1 MSADQPPSKFGT
13 VIGALT
19 ALMGVFV
26 ISAVNGALGPP
37 KTQDAPAWVG
47 TIAGFIFIAGG
58 SIAILHSLSG
68 GLEGKAAP
76 LWLRF
81 SYLVSMLTITG
92 GLALIALWVSFGA
105 GTRAF
110 RGSGTFFT
118 TGQINEMA
126 GRVVFGIGGIMVAI
140 LFAAFLY
147 DGIRGLFRRD

>member
-1 MSADQPPSKFGT
+1 VSDGQPPSKFGA

-19 ALMGVFV
+19 ALMGIFV
-26 ISAVNGALGPP
+26 ISAVNGAFGPP
-37 KTQDAPAWVG
+37 KSQDAPAWVG
-47 TIAGFIFIAGG
+47 TIAGFVFIAGG

-68 GLEGKAAP
+68 GIDAKAAP
-76 LWLRF
+76 PWLRL

-105 GTRAF
+105 GTRSF

-118 TGQINEMA
+118 TEQINEFS

-147 DGIRGLFRRD
+147 DGIRGFFRRD